1 MRHLILVKITILMSC
16 GFTWNLAYVFH
27 FVLYNFK
34 VNSYLVEGTMALTN
48 S

>member
-1 MRHLILVKITILMSC
+1 MSC

-34 VNSYLVEGTMALTN
+34 INSYLIEVKRIQFSNQWDYKEN
-48 S
+48 SS